1 VSAWDLVLTDAFVV
15 DGSGKPGTASDVG
28 VRDGRIDHV
37 GPAGSLARDAA
48 HERVD
53 VAGRCLAPGFIDSH
67 THSDVALLG
76 DPDAGPKVSQGVTTE
91 VIGNCGW
98 STFPGGHAHADTFRR
113 QGLPIFGHADVP
125 WTWSDMEGYADALA
139 RRGTAVNVVALV
151 GHGALRANVMG
162 FDDREADPTDL
173 EAMSA
178 TLDAAM
184 RHGAAG
190 LSTGLAYAPGCYA
203 STEEIAALAAVVAR
217 HQGLYATHLR
227 DQCDGLVA
235 SVEEALSIGEQ
246 AGLPVLISHHKAV
259 GPRNVGLVRTTL
271 ARLDERHLEGPPTYS
286 DVYPYLAGSSTM
298 LPLLPPWVLS
308 ESSTPLSERLNDSEI
323 RRRIRRDLR
332 DGLPGW
338 ENRAATVGWEQIRVA
353 RVGSERN
360 AGLVGRT
367 LADIATERGVDGAD
381 ALLDLLADEDGEV
394 SSLITN
400 SAESDLLDVLRHDR
414 TMIGSDGLDV
424 GERPHPRLYGT
435 FPRILGRY
443 VRDQG
448 ALTLEQAVHKMTG
461 LTAGVFRLTDRGL
474 IRRGFVADMVLF
486 EPDTVQDLADY
497 EHPRRPSAGIHDVWV
512 AGRRVLREGR
522 PTGERPGS
530 LLRHR
535 SHPQEAIPCP

>member
-1 VSAWDLVLTDAFVV
+1 MRALDLVLADAFVV
-15 DGSGKPGTASDVG
+15 DGSGRPGEASDVG
-28 VRDGRIDHV
+28 IRGGRIAHV
-37 GPAGSLARDAA
+37 GPSGSLAQDAA

-53 VAGRCLAPGFIDSH
+53 AAGLCLAPGFIDSH

-76 DPDAGPKVSQGVTTE
+76 DPDAAPKVSQGVTTE

-98 STFPGGHAHADTFRR
+98 STFPGGNLHADTYRR

-125 WTWSDMEGYADALA
+125 WTWSDMEGYAGALA
-139 RRGTAVNVVALV
+139 RMGTAVNVVALV
-151 GHGALRANVMG
+151 GHGALRASVMG
-162 FDDREADPTDL
+162 FDDREADAAELD
-173 EAMSA
+173 AMSA

-184 RHGAAG
+184 RDGAAG

-203 STEEIAALAAVVAR
+203 STEEIAVLAAVVAR
-217 HQGLYATHLR
+217 HRGLYATHLR

-235 SVEEALSIGEQ
+235 SIEEALSIGEQ

-259 GPRNVGLVRTTL
+259 GTRNVGLVRTTL
-271 ARLDERHLEGPPTYS
+271 RRLDERHDVGPATYS

-308 ESSTPLSERLNDSEI
+308 ESSTPLSDRLRDDEV
-323 RRRIRRDLR
+323 RARVRRDLR
-332 DGLPGW
+332 DGLAGW
-338 ENRAATVGWEQIRVA
+338 ENRAATVGWDNIRVA

-367 LADIATERGVDGAD
+367 LADIAAERGVDGAD

-394 SSLITN
+394 SSLIMN

-443 VRDQG
+443 VRDSR

-461 LTAGVFRLTDRGL
+461 LTASVFGLAERGL
-474 IRRGFVADMVLF
+474 IRRGFVADLVLF
-486 EPDTVQDLADY
+486 DPDTVEDLADY

-522 PTGERPGS
+522 PTGERPGR

-535 SHPQEAIPCP
+535 AHPQEAFQCP